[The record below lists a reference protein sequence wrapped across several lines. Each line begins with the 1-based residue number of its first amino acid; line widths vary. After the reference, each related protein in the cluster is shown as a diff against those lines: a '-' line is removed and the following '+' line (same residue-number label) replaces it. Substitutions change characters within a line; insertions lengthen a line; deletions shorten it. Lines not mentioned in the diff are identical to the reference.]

1 MADKKKLGLKAEK
14 RKVLGRKVKS
24 LRQEGVLPANIFG
37 KKVKS
42 LAIQLSNKDLKG
54 AFKQAGETKVIDL
67 QIKGESKVR
76 PVLISNLQVHP
87 LSDDFL
93 HVDFHQV
100 DLKEKVT
107 ATVPV
112 EFVGEAPAVK
122 EKIGIL
128 LMLLNEIEVEALPT
142 ELPDKLTLSLD
153 GLKTLEDQLTVA
165 NFKVPAGVTL
175 LAEKS
180 EIVAKIEPPKTEE
193 EEAPTVEGETPE
205 GEKGEAVEGEE
216 TAEGE
221 QKPAKEG
228 EAGTKPEGAPAGEGK
243 QEKKEKGSQNKNA

>member
-14 RKVLGRKVKS
+14 RKVLGRKVKK
-24 LRQEGVLPANIFG
+24 LRQEGKLPANIFG
-37 KKVKS
+37 RKVKS
-42 LAIQLSNKDLKG
+42 LAIQLSDRDLKEV
-54 AFKQAGETKVIDL
+54 FKQAGETKVIDL
-67 QIKGESKVR
+67 QVKGESKVR

-100 DLKEKVT
+100 DLKKKVT

-153 GLKTLEDQLTVA
+153 GLKTLTDQLTVA
-165 NFKVPAGVTL
+165 DFKVPTGVTL
-175 LAEKS
+175 LVEKS
-180 EIVAKIEPPKTEE
+180 EMVAKIEPPKTEE
-193 EEAPTVEGETPE
+193 EKEEVPVEGET
-205 GEKGEAVEGEE
+205 AEGEE
-216 TAEGE
+216 GETTEGEVPAEGE

-228 EAGTKPEGAPAGEGK
+228 QPSKSEGQGGKRETSKP
-243 QEKKEKGSQNKNA
+243 QEKSKK

>member
-1 MADKKKLGLKAEK
+1 MADKKKLSLKAEK
-14 RKVLGRKVKS
+14 RKVLGRKVKK
-24 LRQEGVLPANIFG
+24 LRQEGNLPANIFG

-42 LAIQLSNKDLKG
+42 LAIQLSDKDLKES
-54 AFKQAGETKVIDL
+54 FKQAGETKVIDL
-67 QIKGESKVR
+67 QVKGESKTR
-76 PVLISNLQVHP
+76 PVLISNLQTHP

-128 LMLLNEIEVEALPT
+128 LMLLNEVEVEALPT

-165 NFKVPAGVTL
+165 DFKVPTGVTL
-175 LAEKS
+175 LVEKS
-180 EIVAKIEPPKTEE
+180 EIVAKIEPPKTEG
-193 EEAPTVEGETPE
+193 EEAPAPVESEASE
-205 GEKGEAVEGEE
+205 GVESEAVEGEAP
-216 TAEGE
+216 AEGE
-221 QKPAKEG
+221 QKPAGEDQKGQAEG
-228 EAGTKPEGAPAGEGK
+228 G
-243 QEKKEKGSQNKNA
+243 KKEEKPREQNPKK